1 MQQACISIDPVTTIY
16 RWGHTFEPG
25 GQSEDMKLK
34 NSGLTK
40 IVASATL
47 LLTVYIAI
55 KMPSKTRQEKP
66 AEAGMNTVDASEPGS
81 ELAALRRKIEQLED
95 QLDRRLSRIEQ
106 AIERESQSPVEG
118 SPGLT
123 QRDNTD
129 SRPDDRQAL
138 VAAVARQMK
147 GQLEAQFD
155 RLAERKSQQN
165 PGGQWKAPMYRL
177 RASLN
182 LSEDAANAANEVF
195 NGGKDET
202 LRLLSMERQDGGS
215 LLSDLVSDIRS
226 GVKDPGQ
233 KLLNRIR
240 TESVPGQE
248 LSYLTAF
255 AELTE
260 TVQSHLGEHLSEDQM
275 DKLKSLNV
283 ALLEVDTG
291 YDPIADHVRDQLSR

>member
-138 VAAVARQMK
+138 VAAVARQME

-165 PGGQWKAPMYRL
+165 PGGQWKAPMNRL

-182 LSEDAANAANEVF
+182 LSEDANAANEVF